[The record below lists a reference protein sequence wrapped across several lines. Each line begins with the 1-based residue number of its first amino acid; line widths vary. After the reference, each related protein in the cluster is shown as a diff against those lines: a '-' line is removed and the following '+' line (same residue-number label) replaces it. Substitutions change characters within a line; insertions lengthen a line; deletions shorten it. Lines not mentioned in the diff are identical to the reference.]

1 MVSKKMLVCGR
12 TIVAILSATALLGVG
27 GMYYSGVASAAPQG
41 SAIPVGG
48 FVNLGAHPPL
58 CDNEATPEAGD
69 GTDYAEI
76 NGVSG
81 LDMPAELRVEHLG
94 PNNVWSVVADDGV
107 EVFVNKQP
115 VDGHGAI
122 WAHAKVH
129 KGDLFEFRHHGPAD
143 GSVQTYRLL
152 VWPQGATEPLV
163 RIDSVEVLF
172 PSPGFCEEARLAGAA
187 EI

>member
-1 MVSKKMLVCGR
+1 MISKKALAYGR
-12 TIVAILSATALLGVG
+12 TIVATLSATALLGVG

-41 SAIPVGG
+41 SGIPVGG
-48 FVNLGAHPPL
+48 FVNLGVHAPP

-76 NGVSG
+76 SGVSE
-81 LDMPAELRVEHLG
+81 LDMPAELRIEHLG

-115 VDGHGAI
+115 VDGHGAL
-122 WAHAKVH
+122 WAHAKVR

-152 VWPQGATEPLV
+152 VWPAGAKEPFV
-163 RIDSVEVLF
+163 RIDNTEVLF
-172 PSPGFCEEARLAGAA
+172 PTPGFCEEARLAGAA